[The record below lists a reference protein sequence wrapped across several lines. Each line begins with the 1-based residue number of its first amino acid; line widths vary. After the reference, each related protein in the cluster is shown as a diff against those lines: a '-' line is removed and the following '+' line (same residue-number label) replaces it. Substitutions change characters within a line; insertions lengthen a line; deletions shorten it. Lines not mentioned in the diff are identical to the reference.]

1 MGWETGRVNRELLG
15 FNQRPE
21 KSAEKGHLDGRVT
34 GGRNSDCNVPEVGPV
49 SNVVCPAGLQGLA
62 VPGDRPGE

>member
-1 MGWETGRVNRELLG
+1 VNRELLG
-15 FNQRPE
+15 FNQRP
-21 KSAEKGHLDGRVT
+21 EKGHLDGRVT

>member
-1 MGWETGRVNRELLG
+1 MGWETGRKDRELLG
-15 FNQRPE
+15 FNQWPE

-34 GGRNSDCNVPEVGPV
+34 GSRNGDCNVPEVGPM
-49 SNVVCPAGLQGLA
+49 SNVCPAGLQGLA